1 LTVLP
6 SLFLSHGAPTL
17 PLTEAPARQ
26 FLAGLGRQLGKPSAI
41 VVASAHWETATPTVN
56 NVARN
61 PTIHD
66 FYGFPA
72 ELYRLAYPAPG
83 SAGLAEIA
91 ADLLC
96 TAGLA
101 CQMDHI
107 RGLDHGAWVPLLL
120 MYPQADIPVVQIS
133 LQPHLGPAHHMQ
145 IGQALAPLRQ
155 QDVLI
160 IGSGSLTHDL
170 SRFRGMRLDSRP
182 PADVTDFADW
192 MEKALLEDRTC
203 DLLTYRRLAPAAMR
217 NHPSE
222 EHLLPLFVALGA
234 AAADDGHHKAE
245 QLHRSST
252 YGVLRMDAYAFH

>member
-1 LTVLP
+1 
-6 SLFLSHGAPTL
+6 
-17 PLTEAPARQ
+17 
-26 FLAGLGRQLGKPSAI
+26 
-41 VVASAHWETATPTVN
+41 
-56 NVARN
+56 
-61 PTIHD
+61 
-66 FYGFPA
+66 
-72 ELYRLAYPAPG
+72 
-83 SAGLAEIA
+83 
-91 ADLLC
+91 
-96 TAGLA
+96 
-101 CQMDHI
+101 
-107 RGLDHGAWVPLLL
+107 